1 MAAVLVIELKK
12 GVAVNVLITPRL
24 FVYKGR
30 QGVTLEADG
39 ENIPAVMS
47 LYADVLYCGALNW
60 WELSG
65 KDADEFEYTRMD
77 FHVWAAEH
85 PDEFGRIVA
94 KAVRLLSGKSLAEL
108 TDEAKKKPDAKKKI
122 IVWLDYADIEAF
134 LVGRCGKSEE
144 EAGWVSMRQYILLR
158 EAAEQDERR
167 KWERARWQMF
177 LALQM
182 NPYVKQKPST
192 PALWVPFSWEKDAE
206 AARAQE
212 GDWQV
217 SRNEQLEL
225 DRLLEDFITSKGHGK
240 DR

>member
-1 MAAVLVIELKK
+1 MALSSLSFTLA
-12 GVAVNVLITPRL
+12 GTN
-24 FVYKGR
+24 G
-30 QGVTLEADG
+30 QGVVLTDFTLHIKKDVPEPPVTSTEDNVRWYYITNASTKAYCAG
-39 ENIPAVMS
+39 KVM
-47 LYADVLYCGALNW
+47 YYD
-60 WELSG
+60 
-65 KDADEFEYTRMD
+65 
-77 FHVWAAEH
+77 
-85 PDEFGRIVA
+85 
-94 KAVRLLSGKSLAEL
+94 AEL
-108 TDEAKKKPDAKKKI
+108 DLMRFGDKSFSPDRIWSFWEQDGKLAIKNFNG
-122 IVWLDYADIEAF
+122 DYIGTAGA
-134 LVGRCGKSEE
+134 GTGGATQCGKSEE

-192 PALWVPFSWEKDAE
+192 PALWVPFAWEKDAE
-206 AARAQE
+206 AARAQD

>member
-1 MAAVLVIELKK
+1 M
-12 GVAVNVLITPRL
+12 
-24 FVYKGR
+24 
-30 QGVTLEADG
+30 
-39 ENIPAVMS
+39 
-47 LYADVLYCGALNW
+47 
-60 WELSG
+60 
-65 KDADEFEYTRMD
+65 
-77 FHVWAAEH
+77 
-85 PDEFGRIVA
+85 
-94 KAVRLLSGKSLAEL
+94 
-108 TDEAKKKPDAKKKI
+108 
-122 IVWLDYADIEAF
+122 WLDYADIEAF

-217 SRNEQLEL
+217 SRHEQLEL
-225 DRLLEDFITSKGHGK
+225 DRLLEDFIKSKEHGK